1 MFGLKQF
8 FPILFSQ
15 TRRISYKQGQTSPG
29 GVREYFYYIDHQG
42 QVISP
47 HSELLPLEATFGYSF
62 F

>member
-42 QVISP
+42 QVTSL
-47 HSELLPLEATFGYSF
+47 HSELLS
-62 F
+62 